1 MRAPAADY
9 RNLWEAPAFPHGS
22 FTRARLAA
30 NRKPPMADSIKAQ
43 QASGQGNRFQTPDQS
58 RAGSSPA
65 TSVSQDNAAQ
75 RTLKTDI
82 PARLDR
88 LPWSRFHLLVV
99 LALGITWVLD
109 GLEVTIVGA
118 IGPVLQNSQTLGL
131 SAAEIGGA
139 ASAYVSGAVI
149 GALVFGWLTDRRGRR
164 LVFYVT
170 LAVYLAGVLAT
181 ATSWDA
187 LSFAAF
193 RAITGFGIGG
203 EYAAINSAID
213 ELIPARYRGRI
224 DLMVNGSFWL
234 GAAAG
239 SGAAVVLLD
248 PNLFAADTGWRLSFA
263 IGGVLGFG
271 ILLMRR
277 HVPESPRWLVTHGHS
292 HTAEATV
299 GDIEARVHAETG
311 RELDRPQKVLEVHPR
326 TSFGLGLIFKAMLG
340 KYRNRSILALTLMI
354 AQSFLF
360 NAVYFSYGL
369 VLNRFEQV
377 DPHRTGLYLLL
388 LCVSNFMGPLLLG
401 SLFDTVGRRKMITG
415 TFAISG
421 VLLIATA
428 IAFGMGAL
436 TAWTQTLAWMAIFF
450 FASAAASSAYLT
462 ASEIFPLETRALAI
476 AIFYALGTSV
486 GATAP
491 LLFGY
496 LLESD
501 SRWPLAGGYLLAAL
515 LMLIAA
521 LVEAKLG
528 IDAEMRSLEDI
539 ADPLSGAHAAQ

>member
-1 MRAPAADY
+1 MAELMKMRPKSPQGQDPRDSFENQLATQ
-9 RNLWEAPAFPHGS
+9 GS
-22 FTRARLAA
+22 
-30 NRKPPMADSIKAQ
+30 
-43 QASGQGNRFQTPDQS
+43 
-58 RAGSSPA
+58 
-65 TSVSQDNAAQ
+65 
-75 RTLKTDI
+75 LKTDI

-88 LPWSRFHLLVV
+88 LPWSRFHLMVV
-99 LALGITWVLD
+99 LALGVTWILD

-118 IGPVLQNSQTLGL
+118 IGPALQNPQTLGL
-131 SAAEIGGA
+131 SATEVGGA

-149 GALVFGWLTDRRGRR
+149 GALVFGWLTDRHGRR
-164 LVFYVT
+164 LIFYVT

-224 DLMVNGSFWL
+224 DLIVNGSFWL

-239 SGAAVVLLD
+239 SGAALLLLD
-248 PNLFAADTGWRLSFA
+248 PNLWPADVGWRLSFA

-277 HVPESPRWLVTHGHS
+277 HVPESPRWLVTHGHAG
-292 HTAEATV
+292 TAEATV
-299 GDIEARVHAETG
+299 TGIEGRVRTDTG
-311 RELDRPQKVLEVHPR
+311 RELERPQKFLEVHPR
-326 TSFGLGLIFKAMLG
+326 TSFGLGLIFRAMFG
-340 KYRNRSILALTLMI
+340 RYRNRSILALTLMV
-354 AQSFLF
+354 AQAFLF

-377 DPHRTGLYLLL
+377 PAYRTGLYLFL

-401 SLFDTVGRRKMITG
+401 SLFDTLGRRAMIAG
-415 TFAISG
+415 TYAISG
-421 VLLIATA
+421 VLLVATA
-428 IAFGMGAL
+428 FAFGFGAL

-486 GATAP
+486 GACAP

-496 LLESD
+496 LVESD
-501 SRWPLAGGYLLAAL
+501 SPWPIAGGYLLAAA

-528 IDAEMRSLEDI
+528 VDAEMRSLEEI
-539 ADPLSGAHAAQ
+539 AGPLSGTGPTQ

>member
-1 MRAPAADY
+1 MDPAA
-9 RNLWEAPAFPHGS
+9 
-22 FTRARLAA
+22 
-30 NRKPPMADSIKAQ
+30 
-43 QASGQGNRFQTPDQS
+43 
-58 RAGSSPA
+58 
-65 TSVSQDNAAQ
+65 

-118 IGPVLQNSQTLGL
+118 IGPVLQNAQTLGL
-131 SAAEIGGA
+131 STAAIGGA

-149 GALVFGWLTDRRGRR
+149 GALAFGWLTDRHGRR
-164 LVFYVT
+164 LIFYIT

-224 DLMVNGSFWL
+224 DLIVNGSFWL

-239 SGAAVVLLD
+239 SGAALVLLD
-248 PNLFAADTGWRLSFA
+248 PNLLGADTGWRLSFA
-263 IGGVLGFG
+263 IGGILGLG

-277 HVPESPRWLVTHGHS
+277 HVPESPRWLVTHGHARN
-292 HTAEATV
+292 AEATV
-299 GDIEARVHAETG
+299 AAIETRVRSETG
-311 RELDRPQKVLEVHPR
+311 RELDRPQKFLEVHPR
-326 TSFGLGLIFKAMLG
+326 TSFGLGLIFKAMVG
-340 KYRNRSILALTLMI
+340 KYRSRSILALSLMI

-377 DPHRTGLYLLL
+377 EAHRTGLYLLL
-388 LCVSNFMGPLLLG
+388 LCISNFMGPLLLG
-401 SLFDTVGRRKMITG
+401 SLFDTLGRRAMIAG
-415 TFAISG
+415 TYAISG
-421 VLLIATA
+421 VLLVATA
-428 IAFGMGAL
+428 LAFGFGFL
-436 TAWTQTLAWMAIFF
+436 TAWTQTFAWMTIFF

-486 GATAP
+486 GACAP

-539 ADPLSGAHAAQ
+539 ADPLSAARAAQ